1 MLQRIMR
8 RTFLAGGLFGFAAN
22 AKSESAEP
30 MRSELSA
37 TGFPMIGGKIVASVA
52 ASALTVAV
60 KTTAGTDPSPGEP
73 VYVTFR
79 NATLTDGSLV
89 TRIIT
94 VATSVTISSGST
106 LGMAASSLIRVWVAL
121 FDDAGTVRIAVIN
134 CLAFSTV
141 GSPKVYAITEL
152 GVASAIQDAGS
163 GAADSSFQFYTT
175 SGVTISSKPYRLVAL
190 LDWNATFTPGTWS
203 AAPDVITG
211 KTPGIPSPGS
221 VVQQTFTSSVSFS
234 SSGTTIPYDD
244 TIPQSSEG
252 TGIFVNIITPTSPIN
267 IVENHACVI
276 CSSSVA
282 EPVIAALFNGA
293 ASSATAASAM
303 NVPAVNAL
311 VSLVL
316 DESHQILSSGNVSY
330 TLNVGA
336 ATGTIGINGTSA
348 ARKLG
353 GVMTSSLRTTEIM
366 A

>member
-1 MLQRIMR
+1 
-8 RTFLAGGLFGFAAN
+8 
-22 AKSESAEP
+22 

-60 KTTAGTDPSPGEP
+60 KTTAGNDPSPTEP

-106 LGMAASSLIRVWVAL
+106 LGMAASSLIRVWAAL
-121 FDDAGTVRIAVIN
+121 FDDGGTVRVAVIN
-134 CLAFSTV
+134 CLTFPGS
-141 GSPKVYAITEL
+141 GSPAVFGLTEQ
-152 GVASAIQDAGS
+152 GVASAIQDAA
-163 GAADSSFQFYTT
+163 GASDSSAQFYAAATIT
-175 SGVTISSKPYRLVAL
+175 SKSYRLAAL
-190 LDWNATFTPGTWS
+190 LDWNTTFTPGTWS

-211 KTPGIPSPGS
+211 KTPGVPAPGT
-221 VVQQTFTSSVSFS
+221 VVQQTFSSTTSYVSAAAA
-234 SSGTTIPYDD
+234 IPYDD
-244 TIPQSSEG
+244 TIPQLSEG
-252 TGIFVNIITPTSPIN
+252 TLIFQNIITPTSPIN
-267 IVENHACVI
+267 IVENHACLI

-282 EPVIAALFNGA
+282 EPVIASLLQN
-293 ASSATAASAM
+293 SATSSFAASAM

-316 DESHQILSSGNVSY
+316 DESHQLLTSSSVSFK
-330 TLNVGA
+330 LNAGA
-336 ATGTIGINGTSA
+336 ATGTFGLNGTSA

-353 GVMTSSLRTTEIM
+353 GVMTSSMRTTEIM